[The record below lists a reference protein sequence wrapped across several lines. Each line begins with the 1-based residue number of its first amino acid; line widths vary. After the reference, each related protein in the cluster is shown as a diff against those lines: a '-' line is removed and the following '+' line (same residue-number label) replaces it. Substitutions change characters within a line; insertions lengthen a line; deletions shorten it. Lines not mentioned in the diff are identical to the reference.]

1 MNKRKTQMFGLTLV
15 CMIALLSSCGTDKS
29 APNYTAG
36 SRSPAYSSQDPANK
50 PNPDPAKDELDQAA
64 EDMQKRADTAVDN
77 ARHGAMNASGDAK
90 DAVDDARNGVMD
102 AADDAKRMAED
113 AANGVKEG
121 VEGTVDGA
129 KRMADDALNPES
141 NGRYEPIE

>member
-77 ARHGAMNASGDAK
+77 ARHG
-90 DAVDDARNGVMD
+90 VMD

-121 VEGTVDGA
+121 VEDTVDGA